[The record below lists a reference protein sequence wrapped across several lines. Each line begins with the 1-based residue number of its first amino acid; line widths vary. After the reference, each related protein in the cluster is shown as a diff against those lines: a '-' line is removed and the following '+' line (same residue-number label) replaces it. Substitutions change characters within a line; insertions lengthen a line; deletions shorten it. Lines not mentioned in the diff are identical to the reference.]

1 MEATSNTPIQG
12 KWRYLSEQK
21 RGHSEGPGAHQPNTP
36 PTPWTF
42 SRPASPHPARDNVR
56 DARKRQEALTK
67 MKEAFEMTLAGEA
80 ATEKPQGN
88 CPHSI

>member
-1 MEATSNTPIQG
+1 MRAF
-12 KWRYLSEQK
+12 
-21 RGHSEGPGAHQPNTP
+21 RGSWGTYISQTLHL
-36 PTPWTF
+36 F
-42 SRPASPHPARDNVR
+42 MRPASTHPAMDNVR

-88 CPHSI
+88 WHHSI